1 MHLSAKPKTKK
12 AAIGDISIIPI
23 GGMIALKGAIIA
35 LNIFITVSAGSF
47 LVSKIGIQLNKTA
60 NIIIK
65 YMTLN
70 KIEII

>member
-1 MHLSAKPKTKK
+1 MHLSAKPKTRK

-47 LVSKIGIQLNKTA
+47 LISIICMQLNNTA